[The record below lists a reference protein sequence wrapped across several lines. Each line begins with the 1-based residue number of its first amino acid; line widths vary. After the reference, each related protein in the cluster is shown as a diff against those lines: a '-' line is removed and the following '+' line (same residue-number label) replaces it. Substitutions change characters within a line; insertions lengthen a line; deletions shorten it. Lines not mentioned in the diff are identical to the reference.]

1 MEFGKVFSLGKK
13 TGPSLDDNI
22 NGIDSNCYISIN
34 QLTQSS
40 SWSDATTLLKS
51 HKIKTYYVTM
61 AKKDGKKSYKGVVKS
76 PLREIQ
82 NGY

>member
-1 MEFGKVFSLGKK
+1 MKFGKVFFLGNK

-22 NGIDSNCYISIN
+22 NDIDSNCYISIN

-40 SWSDATTLLKS
+40 SWSDVTTLLKC
-51 HKIKTYYVTM
+51 HKIKIYYVAM
-61 AKKDGKKSYKGVVKS
+61 DKKDDKKTYKGVAKS
-76 PLREIQ
+76 PLREMQ